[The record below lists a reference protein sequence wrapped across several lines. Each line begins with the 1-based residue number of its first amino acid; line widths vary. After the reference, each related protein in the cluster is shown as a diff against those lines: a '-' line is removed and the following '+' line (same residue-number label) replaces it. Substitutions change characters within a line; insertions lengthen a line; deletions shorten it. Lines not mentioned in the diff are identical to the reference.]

1 VIVASFFLLAVGVV
15 VFLFGL
21 FIIRRTR
28 SGWIGL
34 VAGILFLLG
43 IYLILVGLGVLPPFS
58 A

>member
-1 VIVASFFLLAVGVV
+1 MAASLFLLAVGVV

-34 VAGILFLLG
+34 LAGILFLLG
-43 IYLILVGLGVLPPFS
+43 IYLILVGLGILAPFS